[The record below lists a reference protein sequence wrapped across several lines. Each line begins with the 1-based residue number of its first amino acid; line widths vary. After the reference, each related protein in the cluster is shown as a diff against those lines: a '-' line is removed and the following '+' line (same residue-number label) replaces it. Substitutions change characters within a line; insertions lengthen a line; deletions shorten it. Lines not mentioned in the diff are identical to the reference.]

1 MRRMS
6 SKSPRPGRPARARGV
21 AAVELALL
29 LVPLLLIV
37 LGVAEFGRAI
47 HTFNTLSKG
56 VRDAAR
62 HVSQFGP
69 GDSAV
74 QVEARCLAV
83 HGRADCAGPALAPGL
98 TTALV
103 VICDAVACP
112 ATHANQSTG
121 RGVVN
126 LATVTIEGYVFVSVL
141 GITLPGTGVALTDRS
156 FPPIGATMRA
166 PL

>member
-1 MRRMS
+1 MCRLNRNS
-6 SKSPRPGRPARARGV
+6 FAAGQLGRTRGV

-47 HTFNTLSKG
+47 HTFNTLGKS

-62 HVSQFGP
+62 HLAQYGP

-74 QVEARCLAV
+74 QGEARCLAV
-83 HGRADCAGPALAPGL
+83 YGRADCTGYPLAVGL
-98 TTALV
+98 TPATVLV
-103 VICDAVACP
+103 CDALTCP
-112 ATHANQSTG
+112 ATHANQPTG
-121 RGVVN
+121 RGVMN
-126 LATVTIEGYVFVSVL
+126 LATVTIEGYVFTSVL
-141 GITLPGTGVALTDRS
+141 GITLPGSGVALTNRR
-156 FPPIGATMRA
+156 FPTISATMRA